1 MMIRLCKTAL
11 IRLGPG
17 AARLLGEL
25 REREHTPIVAD
36 CLDRCTVCETG
47 KLVATAD
54 GMPLAPA
61 DAAALLAL
69 VDELADE

>member
-17 AARLLGEL
+17 AAQLLSAL
-25 REREHTPIVAD
+25 REREHTPIVVD

-54 GMPLAPA
+54 AIPLAPKTAA
-61 DAAALLAL
+61 DLLAML
-69 VDELADE
+69 DEIDD

>member
-1 MMIRLCKTAL
+1 MMIRLCRTAL
-11 IRLGPG
+11 IRLGPDAG
-17 AARLLGEL
+17 KLVTAL

-54 GMPLAPA
+54 AMPLATKT
-61 DAAALLAL
+61 
-69 VDELADE
+69 VDELLAILDEIGD